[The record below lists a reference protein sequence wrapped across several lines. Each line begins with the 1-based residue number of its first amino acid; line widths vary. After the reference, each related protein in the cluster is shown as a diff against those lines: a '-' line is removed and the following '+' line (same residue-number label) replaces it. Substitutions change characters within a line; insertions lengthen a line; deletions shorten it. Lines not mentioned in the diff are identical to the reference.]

1 MIKLLLAAKILAH
14 IMIDCQVV
22 LSNVY
27 KTSESFF
34 PYVFVLGG
42 SAMGGSVGVIYGKV
56 WTIKKYLYISRGIL
70 EHEVWEH
77 KQSLSILKK
86 YI

>member
-14 IMIDCQVV
+14 IMFDCQVV

-42 SAMGGSVGVIYGKV
+42 SPLVRWEGVLGLSMGRCGP
-56 WTIKKYLYISRGIL
+56 
-70 EHEVWEH
+70 
-77 KQSLSILKK
+77 
-86 YI
+86 

>member
-14 IMIDCQVV
+14 IMFDCQVV

-42 SAMGGSVGVIYGKV
+42 GGKCDGRECWGYLWEGVDHKKISV
-56 WTIKKYLYISRGIL
+56 
-70 EHEVWEH
+70 H
-77 KQSLSILKK
+77 KQRK